1 MNTVCLIG
9 KVKNK
14 PEIIET
20 SKGSKVAKILLDVN
34 RNFPNSNG
42 VIESEVYQVQLWRG
56 IADQFKDCIN
66 PGMIVGIKGR
76 LSANNWETSSGNKI
90 YSAEIIAEHISI
102 ALFPVFL
109 CVLLIVMFILHEVVI
124 IKTKPQKTFS
134 NGTKKIMKIW
144 LGGLLQS

>member
-66 PGMIVGIKGR
+66 PGMTVGIKGR
-76 LSANNWETSSGNKI
+76 LTANNWETSAGNKI
-90 YSAEIIAEHISI
+90 YSAEIIAEHIS
-102 ALFPVFL
+102 
-109 CVLLIVMFILHEVVI
+109 FIH
-124 IKTKPQKTFS
+124 TTPSAQKEAV
-134 NGTKKIMKIW
+134 
-144 LGGLLQS
+144 

>member
-20 SKGSKVAKILLDVN
+20 TKGSKVAKILLDVN

-42 VIESEVYQVQLWRG
+42 VIESEVFQVQLWRG

-90 YSAEIIAEHISI
+90 YSAEIIAEHVS
-102 ALFPVFL
+102 
-109 CVLLIVMFILHEVVI
+109 FIHANHPI
-124 IKTKPQKTFS
+124 QKES
-134 NGTKKIMKIW
+134 V
-144 LGGLLQS
+144 